1 MENTENKDYVIA
13 EPIQKLLER
22 AQHTNA
28 GLGGYLVYMAIL
40 LVLLVVD
47 TIYYEKNVWYDV
59 DYDIYTG
66 LLSFVILLYTT
77 IYLFRG
83 TEGHRII
90 YGWKRWTLGSVFAI
104 WTLLAALG
112 AWVSVE
118 QTGEEIHSKTGY
130 TRTEMQEIRQAY
142 LDEGYSE
149 TDFQAEMI
157 AEIRDNELF
166 SRVLGFLFIAS
177 CLGLWYWTESIRK
190 IEEEYQGEEGNVEEE
205 EEQGE
210 RRIVLKKDNEEDAE
224 SNEED
229 NEDEEEDEEED
240 DEEDEEE
247 DEEEEYND

>member
-1 MENTENKDYVIA
+1 MENTENKDYAIA

-59 DYDIYTG
+59 DYDIYSG
-66 LLSFVILLYTT
+66 LLQFVILLYTT

-118 QTGEEIHSKTGY
+118 QTGEEIHSK
-130 TRTEMQEIRQAY
+130 
-142 LDEGYSE
+142 

-210 RRIVLKKDNEEDAE
+210 RRIVLKNDNEEDAE

-229 NEDEEEDEEED
+229 NEDEDEDEEDDDEEDEDEEED
-240 DEEDEEE
+240 DEEE
-247 DEEEEYND
+247 DND

>member
-1 MENTENKDYVIA
+1 MNTNDNLNNENSTEIM
-13 EPIQKLLER
+13 KLVER
-22 AQHTNA
+22 SKHTNA

-59 DYDIYTG
+59 DYDIYSG
-66 LLSFVILLYTT
+66 LLQFVILLYTT

-166 SRVLGFLFIAS
+166 SRVLDFLFIAS

-247 DEEEEYND
+247 DEEEEDND